1 MRRARSSA
9 SNPIRIRALIIEK
22 QRATKVHT
30 EVVLLCVYLLID
42 YFKKDGII
50 KIEPVRRIVMNTK
63 KFDKKNTLVV
73 AHRGLSGL
81 ETENTNAAFVAA
93 GNRSYY
99 GIETDIH
106 RTLDGKFV
114 VCHDDNLKRVGGEN
128 IPVEEVTVNTLLST
142 VLFDKDGTKNR
153 ADLRPTTL
161 ENYISIC
168 KKYDKHSVLE
178 LKSQFTDEEI
188 GRIVE
193 IIDSLE
199 YLENVTFISFEYDN
213 LVKLRRLLPKQSAQY
228 LFSEVNEENFERAK
242 AEHLDVDVYF
252 KSLTEE
258 NVKAFHD
265 AGMVVNCWT
274 VNAIE
279 DGERLAEWGVDYITT
294 NILE

>member
-1 MRRARSSA
+1 
-9 SNPIRIRALIIEK
+9 
-22 QRATKVHT
+22 
-30 EVVLLCVYLLID
+30 
-42 YFKKDGII
+42 
-50 KIEPVRRIVMNTK
+50 MNTK

-128 IPVEEVTVNTLLST
+128 IPVEEVTMDTLLSM
-142 VLFDKDGTKNR
+142 VLYDKDGTKCR

-168 KKYDKHSVLE
+168 KKYDKHCVLE
-178 LKSQFTDEEI
+178 LKSDFTDEEI
-188 GRIVE
+188 GKIVE
-193 IIDSLE
+193 IIRGLE
-199 YLENVTFISFEYDN
+199 YLQHVTFISFEYGN
-213 LVKLRRLLPKQSAQY
+213 LVKLRKILPTQSAQY
-228 LFSEVNEENFERAK
+228 LFSAVTDEVIEMVK
-242 AEHLDVDVYF
+242 AQKLDVDVYF
-252 KSLTEE
+252 KALTEE
-258 NVKAFHD
+258 NIKAFHD
-265 AGMVVNCWT
+265 LGMVVNCWT
-274 VNAIE
+274 VNAVE
-279 DGERLAEWGVDYITT
+279 DGERLSAWGVDYITT